1 MMNTLLLYKAFLVYS
16 FFAGLV
22 AVEAVALGEV

>member
-1 MMNTLLLYKAFLVYS
+1 MMNILLLYKAFLVCS

-22 AVEAVALGEV
+22 AVEAVARGEL